1 MVIYNHKRK
10 RKVLRKEV
18 NEMLYTIT
26 TGFKTDR
33 MYGRTDKV
41 EADNP
46 KEAKKIVLDMLMKE
60 HPDATSISQR
70 AQKSFRK

>member
-1 MVIYNHKRK
+1 
-10 RKVLRKEV
+10 
-18 NEMLYTIT
+18 MLYTIT

-33 MYGRTDKV
+33 MYARTDRV

-60 HPDATSISQR
+60 HPDATGISQR